1 RLVLRSDREA
11 GEDLFA
17 EAPQLGAGGS
27 DVLPQA
33 DHRGRHTGRAAE
45 SRTLSV
51 AQRLDGRREHLSGCD
66 RDRSEQPAGADDAA
80 LGDHRRIRRQRD
92 RVDGAC
98 ARRPAASR
106 RRVQAPLLCG
116 YHLRAPRDRASAQ
129 GRPPGARSGGR
140 LAPRSNA
147 ALRARRASAS
157 RRQRRGHSAVERV
170 RAAAQSERA
179 PAPPRTRGVR
189 AGARVGPVPP
199 PNAGAR
205 RSFKLQENT
214 MRGLLSVVALAT
226 VGLATAAAAQDPG
239 VSVKPFDQKR
249 GGSPN
254 VHMLSHVV
262 THKGAWKLA
271 DVEMEQDPNRP
282 YVYACGFTN
291 FDVQIY
297 DVKDPSHPKMVY
309 SWTIENPELHR
320 GIGAMDGKYFKI
332 GKKYYYAQSYQF
344 MQGTPD
350 ADLGAV
356 IFDVTGLPDS
366 SKVKVVARI
375 RYPKAPGGFHN
386 TFAYKHSD
394 GRVLYFTTV
403 NEGHALIYDLDKVVS
418 GADSSTWLIGEVPN
432 PTPFKAFGTASYHD
446 FYVGYDATTHQDK
459 FYGAG
464 LGGYSV
470 WDVSKPEAP
479 KQLFT
484 ITGLGLDVAHTFTPS
499 PDAKYAVTET
509 EYQYTPLRVWDL
521 SDGQSGKTQNLD
533 TPISAWTADWRDLS
547 HNHEVRWPYV
557 FVSAYED
564 GLQIFDLKNPLAP
577 KTDGHYYT

>member
-1 RLVLRSDREA
+1 
-11 GEDLFA
+11 
-17 EAPQLGAGGS
+17 
-27 DVLPQA
+27 
-33 DHRGRHTGRAAE
+33 
-45 SRTLSV
+45 
-51 AQRLDGRREHLSGCD
+51 
-66 RDRSEQPAGADDAA
+66 
-80 LGDHRRIRRQRD
+80 
-92 RVDGAC
+92 
-98 ARRPAASR
+98 
-106 RRVQAPLLCG
+106 
-116 YHLRAPRDRASAQ
+116 
-129 GRPPGARSGGR
+129 
-140 LAPRSNA
+140 
-147 ALRARRASAS
+147 
-157 RRQRRGHSAVERV
+157 
-170 RAAAQSERA
+170 
-179 PAPPRTRGVR
+179 
-189 AGARVGPVPP
+189 
-199 PNAGAR
+199 
-205 RSFKLQENT
+205 
-214 MRGLLSVVALAT
+214 MRGSLALVAIAAVVGAA
-226 VGLATAAAAQDPG
+226 AAAAQDPG
-239 VSVKPFDQKR
+239 ISVKPFDAKR

-254 VHMLSHVV
+254 VHMLAHVV

-297 DVKDPSHPKMVY
+297 DVRDPSHPKMVY

-332 GKKYYYAQSYQF
+332 GNRYYYAQSYQF

-432 PTPFKAFGTASYHD
+432 PTPFKAFGTGSYHD
-446 FYVGYDATTHQDK
+446 FYVGYDPATHQDK

-470 WDVSKPEAP
+470 WDVSKPESP

-499 PDAKYAVTET
+499 PDGKYAVTET

-521 SDGQSGKTQNLD
+521 GDGQSGKTQNLD

-577 KTDGHYYT
+577 KTDGHYYTCECTHEHGFGGTPDNGWESTISVEQGAFGVDVRNYDGLIALSDMRTGLWLFRMDGFKGWNGRTMGMPNISSVQDYDHGPDGAPKPATSPGKGRR